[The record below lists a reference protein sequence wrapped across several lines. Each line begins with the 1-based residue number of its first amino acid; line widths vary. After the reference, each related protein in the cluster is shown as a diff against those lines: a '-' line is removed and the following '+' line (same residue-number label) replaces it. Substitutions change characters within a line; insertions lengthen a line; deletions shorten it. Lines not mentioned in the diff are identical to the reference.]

1 MPTNVTVQDAKQQAL
16 TFLEAH
22 GRLRLAILLGG
33 ASAALGTI
41 VPFAHVAGFFGSGES
56 YSIVGTG
63 FYGILFLVISL
74 ALGAYP
80 IFLKQYA
87 RFQLAVFGLSCAI
100 FGVFMAVW
108 LASSGLA
115 GTIAGEL
122 GGFSLGFYL
131 SLLGYAAMVIGYYM
145 LQHSPVVQEV

>member
-1 MPTNVTVQDAKQQAL
+1 
-16 TFLEAH
+16 
-22 GRLRLAILLGG
+22 
-33 ASAALGTI
+33 
-41 VPFAHVAGFFGSGES
+41 
-56 YSIVGTG
+56 
-63 FYGILFLVISL
+63 
-74 ALGAYP
+74 
-80 IFLKQYA
+80 
-87 RFQLAVFGLSCAI
+87 
-100 FGVFMAVW
+100 MAVW